1 MNVPGQKNNLQIQCA
16 DDWGKKRSAMI
27 SVKIKQATK
36 NNMNNKVIGK

>member
-1 MNVPGQKNNLQIQCA
+1 MCLVRKTICKFNVLMTGE
-16 DDWGKKRSAMI
+16 KKRSAMI